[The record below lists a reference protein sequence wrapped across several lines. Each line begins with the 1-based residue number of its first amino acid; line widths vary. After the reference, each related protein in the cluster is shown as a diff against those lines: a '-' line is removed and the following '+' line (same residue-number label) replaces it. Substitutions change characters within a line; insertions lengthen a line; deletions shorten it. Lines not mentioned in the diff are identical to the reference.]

1 MRPIDVLRI
10 ILVGLLGGVVFTV
23 PILIGWMVPMG
34 HRRKIFYLPWLIFA
48 RGTCAICQVDMHIRG
63 NEYIK
68 AENYIGRLYISNH
81 QSAIDIPLLVAIFP
95 LPFLTKRENLFLP
108 FIGLAGLLAGS
119 IAFNRDSSSER
130 RQVLEKIVDR
140 AKRHTALYVF
150 PEGTR
155 SKTGEL
161 KEKISLALLRMAWRS
176 GLEVVPIAL
185 HGSYLVVGHKP
196 QAANGRYPVFI
207 EIGEPIPASKFESER
222 AFAQHCWQQVI
233 KQHDKVVGEF
243 STQLGVV
250 AAKKVI
256 NAES

>member
-1 MRPIDVLRI
+1 MRPIDVVRI
-10 ILVGLLGGVVFTV
+10 LLAGLLGGVVFTV
-23 PILIGWMVPMG
+23 PILIGWMVPMA

-48 RGTCAICQVDMHIRG
+48 RGICAICQVDMHVQGR
-63 NEYIK
+63 EYIR
-68 AENYIGRLYISNH
+68 AEDYLGRLYISNH
-81 QSAIDIPLLVAIFP
+81 QSAIDIALLVAIYP
-95 LPFLTKRENLFLP
+95 LPFLTKRENLYLP

-119 IAFNRDSSSER
+119 IAFNRDSGSER

-140 AKRHTALYVF
+140 AKRHTALYIF

-161 KEKISLALLRMAWRS
+161 KDKISLALLRMAWRS
-176 GLEVVPIAL
+176 GLEIVPIAL
-185 HGSYLVVGHKP
+185 HGSYLIIGHKP

-207 EIGEPIPASKFESER
+207 DIGEPIQASKFENEK

-233 KQHDKVVGEF
+233 EQHDKVLTEF
-243 STQLGVV
+243 RTELGTV

-256 NAES
+256 SAES

>member
-1 MRPIDVLRI
+1 
-10 ILVGLLGGVVFTV
+10 
-23 PILIGWMVPMG
+23 
-34 HRRKIFYLPWLIFA
+34 
-48 RGTCAICQVDMHIRG
+48 
-63 NEYIK
+63 
-68 AENYIGRLYISNH
+68 LY
-81 QSAIDIPLLVAIFP
+81 
-95 LPFLTKRENLFLP
+95 LP

-155 SKTGEL
+155 SKTGEI

-185 HGSYLVVGHKP
+185 HGSYLVVGHKA

-207 EIGEPIPASKFESER
+207 EIGEPIPANSFESEKV
-222 AFAQHCWQQVI
+222 FADHCWKQVV
-233 KQHDKVVGEF
+233 KQHDKVVTEF
-243 STQLGVV
+243 RAELGAVV
-250 AAKKVI
+250 TKKVI
-256 NAES
+256 SAES